1 MCANMHAMA
10 EPAPLTPLV
19 DRPAAGRTFTGTR
32 RVRLGDVAPSG
43 RLRLDAV
50 ARYLHD
56 VAADDATPVMGAD
69 AITWIV
75 RRTTVQVQRFPV
87 FGEELELTTWGS
99 GTGSR
104 WAERRTSIT
113 GASGGRIEAASLWIF
128 VDGETGRPRRLDDA
142 FLAVYGESTGGRTVA
157 ARLVHR
163 DPPADARPGP
173 DWTIRRTDLDLFDH
187 VNNAVYWSVAEQAW
201 PLDDV
206 ELPWT
211 AEIEHRDGLVAQ
223 QAPTVSAGDDRLW
236 ILGDGVVAATIVSDR
251 VLRPDPSAPSA

>member
-1 MCANMHAMA
+1 MQAMT
-10 EPAPLTPLV
+10 EPAALAPLV
-19 DRPAAGRTFTGTR
+19 DRPASGRTFTATR

-56 VAADDATPVMGAD
+56 VAADDATPVMGAA

-75 RRTTVQVQRFPV
+75 RRTTVRIEQFPV

-113 GASGGRIEAASLWIF
+113 GTEGGRIEAASLWIF
-128 VDGETGRPRRLDDA
+128 VDGETGRPKRLDDA
-142 FLAVYGESTGGRTVA
+142 FLAAYAESTAGRTVG

-163 DPPADARPGP
+163 DPPADVTPGP
-173 DWTIRRTDLDLFDH
+173 AWAVRRTDLDLFDH
-187 VNNAVYWSVAEQAW
+187 VNNAVYWSVAEEAW
-201 PLDDV
+201 GLDGL

-211 AEIEHRDGLVAQ
+211 AEVEHRDGLVARQ
-223 QAPTVSAGDDRLW
+223 EASVARGDDRLW

-251 VLRPDPSAPSA
+251 ALRPGPSAPSA